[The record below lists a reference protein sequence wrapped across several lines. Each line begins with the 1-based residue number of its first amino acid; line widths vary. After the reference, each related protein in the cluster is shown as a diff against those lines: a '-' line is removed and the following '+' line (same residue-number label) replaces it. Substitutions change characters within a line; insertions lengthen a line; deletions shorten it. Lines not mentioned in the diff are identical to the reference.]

1 MNHNTYELE
10 VEQTVTVDEEFRG
23 GSTVV
28 ISAFT
33 PNQMFATVHP
43 VGFPDDAWDVMTY
56 RLTPMKE
63 ETNDHPNT
71 D

>member
-10 VEQTVTVDEEFRG
+10 VGQTVTVDEEFRG

-43 VGFPDDAWDVMTY
+43 RWLSDDA
-56 RLTPMKE
+56 LGC
-63 ETNDHPNT
+63 
-71 D
+71 